1 MERTTKTLTDVKND
15 PLFKLL
21 CKSLGI
27 SDKDLEEYEAQE
39 NSVNEHED
47 AEPEVAEE
55 PDEEV
60 NKFPEE
66 DEFPKECE
74 CDGAEK
80 TLCKDDVKAV
90 LEQWKDFENDI
101 YKLDSEYGINIWD
114 TASENSIYSKL
125 NLLIR
130 NLLVITFGEDA
141 TDILEDWTFG
151 YTDEDRPSFDSVWE
165 HIIKN

>member
-1 MERTTKTLTDVKND
+1 MEKTTKTLADVKND

-27 SDKDLEEYEAQE
+27 SDKDLDEYEAQE
-39 NSVNEHED
+39 NSVNKHED
-47 AEPEVAEE
+47 DEPEVTEE
-55 PDEEV
+55 SDEEV
-60 NKFPEE
+60 NKYTE
-66 DEFPKECE
+66 ECE

-80 TLCKDDVKAV
+80 TLCKEDVKTV

-114 TASENSIYSKL
+114 TTSENSIYSKL

-130 NLLVITFGEDA
+130 NLLVVTFGEEA

-151 YTDEDRPSFDSVWE
+151 YTDDDRPSFDSVWE
-165 HIIKN
+165 HIIKE